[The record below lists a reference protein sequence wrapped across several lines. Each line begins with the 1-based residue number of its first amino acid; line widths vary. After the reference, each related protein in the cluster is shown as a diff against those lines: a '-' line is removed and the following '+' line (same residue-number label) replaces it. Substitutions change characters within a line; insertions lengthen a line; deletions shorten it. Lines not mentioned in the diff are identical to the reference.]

1 MKQNINLDNPIH
13 QLILLKLTLMC
24 YISGDCKDVYEDE
37 ELSKLIE
44 QEFGVTNDDEMAE
57 FLGRDDVEG
66 YYSNWS
72 KLRVTNN
79 FLPEPVYTNLP
90 PEDFIKY
97 QDRVIVKKGGV
108 EYIVYYDE
116 GDDSLGDSWAVF
128 ESLPEDKC
136 GSDDPPTHE
145 FTSYEALYDWYNGE
159 SLSQQ
164 EMCFEH

>member
-79 FLPEPVYTNLP
+79 FLPEPVYTSLP
-90 PEDFIKY
+90 GADFINAQERLIFKKDG
-97 QDRVIVKKGGV
+97 QDYLIYGPEQV
-108 EYIVYYDE
+108 
-116 GDDSLGDSWAVF
+116 GDPDNLWAVF
-128 ESLPEDKC
+128 RALPEDQC
-136 GSDDPPTHE
+136 GSDDNPNYE
-145 FTSYEALYDWYNGE
+145 FDTYEDLLKWATD
-159 SLSQQ
+159 
-164 EMCFEH
+164 